1 MRTQEPKEK
10 ICHFCLN
17 GINEVDYKDLKVLQK
32 FLSPY
37 MKIMSRDRTG
47 TCAKH
52 QRKLTKAIKRARYL
66 SLIPFS
72 VK

>member
-1 MRTQEPKEK
+1 MNTQDQKEK

-17 GINEVDYKDLKVLQK
+17 GIKEIDYKDLKMLQK

-37 MKIMSRDRTG
+37 MKIVPRDRTG

-72 VK
+72 IK